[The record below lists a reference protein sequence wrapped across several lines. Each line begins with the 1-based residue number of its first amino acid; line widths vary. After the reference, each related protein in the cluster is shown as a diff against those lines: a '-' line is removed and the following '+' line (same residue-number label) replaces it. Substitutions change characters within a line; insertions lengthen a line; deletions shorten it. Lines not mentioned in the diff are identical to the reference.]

1 MKKLLASFALFAAM
15 LLPAVPVSAH
25 VRLDPSTTV
34 VGRQVYGV
42 RVPNEKEI
50 STTKVRLVVPD
61 GVDITGVLPVAGW
74 THAEKKMKV
83 ESAAAEEMAE
93 GGHDEEAATER
104 ITEITWEGGEIKAG
118 EYMVFNFST
127 NYTGEPKEVTWKAY
141 QTYSDGSV
149 VPWDG
154 SSEEAEAPTVKITA
168 ESAADSV
175 KKSVDDLS
183 KEVAAQKD
191 KGFEPDVNTWLAGV
205 ALVFAIVTLMLVLK
219 GRQN

>member
-1 MKKLLASFALFAAM
+1 MKKFFVSFALFAAM
-15 LLPAVPVSAH
+15 LLPVVPASAH

-50 STTKVRLVVPD
+50 PTTKMRLVVPE
-61 GVDITGVLPVAGW
+61 GVEVTGVLPVSGW
-74 THAEKKMKV
+74 SHSEKKVKV
-83 ESAAAEEMAE
+83 EAPAEEAA
-93 GGHDEEAATER
+93 GGHSDEAATER

-127 NYTGEPKEVTWKAY
+127 NYTGEPKEVVWKAY

-154 SSEEAEAPTVKITA
+154 SSDEAEAPTVKITA
-168 ESAADSV
+168 ESASDTL
-175 KKSVDDLS
+175 KKSVEANS
-183 KEVAAQKD
+183 NEVKALKD
-191 KGFEPDVNTWLAGV
+191 KGFEADANTYLAGV
-205 ALVFAIVTLMLVLK
+205 ALVFGIVSLMMTLK
-219 GRQN
+219 KRQ